1 MLPQEPQACAT
12 CATPYPSFA
21 GAYHCLTLH
30 TNQPLP
36 YPIKHFHST
45 LSGISSTLHAHC
57 VSHTLAIRFVQR
69 NTLDPNI
76 RHGVQALPDSTL
88 GVIIWYRISVDHVWT
103 PAFHSIDPTSSCMMC
118 LIIDR
123 SESKFIAVPMNSDC
137 SQSVFIAI
145 MCDHWSCESYESS
158 LAMITDHRCL
168 EFIAIMYD

>member
-1 MLPQEPQACAT
+1 MLWKQGVKHEIRSILRHRIV
-12 CATPYPSFA
+12 SF
-21 GAYHCLTLH
+21 
-30 TNQPLP
+30 
-36 YPIKHFHST
+36 
-45 LSGISSTLHAHC
+45 
-57 VSHTLAIRFVQR
+57 
-69 NTLDPNI
+69 NI
-76 RHGVQALPDSTL
+76 RGAILSFLYFYDDFSQRSTKVKSKPFYVL
-88 GVIIWYRISVDHVWT
+88 TPFPNTFLRNLRAAPTWHDGDDIGVIIWYRISVDHVWT

-123 SESKFIAVPMNSDC
+123 SESKFIVVPMNSDC